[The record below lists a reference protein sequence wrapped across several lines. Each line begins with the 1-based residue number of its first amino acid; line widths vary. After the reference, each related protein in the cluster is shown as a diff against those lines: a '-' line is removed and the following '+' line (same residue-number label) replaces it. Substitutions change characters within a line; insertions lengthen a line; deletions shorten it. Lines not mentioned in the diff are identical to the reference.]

1 MQSSEPTGDRVRSPN
16 GRAHSSNGARPAD
29 GPTTTAPPDLSG
41 RSTAD
46 LVRLASEQVST
57 LVRDEILL
65 ARTEMTAKGKRAAT
79 GAGLFGGAA
88 MLVVYGVGAL
98 LVSAGL
104 ALALVL
110 PAWLAA
116 LIVAVVL
123 FAVAAGLGLAG
134 RASFKRSVPPVPVEA
149 VDSVKADVAE
159 VRRSVHVKQ

>member
-1 MQSSEPTGDRVRSPN
+1 MEQSDTPPTVNRARSPN
-16 GRAHSSNGARPAD
+16 GRAHTSNGSRPMS
-29 GPTTTAPPDLSG
+29 GIRPPDLSD

-46 LVRLASEQVST
+46 LVRLASEQVSS

-65 ARTEMTAKGKRAAT
+65 ARTEMAAKGKRAAT

-88 MLVVYGVGAL
+88 MLVFYGVGAL
-98 LVSAGL
+98 LVCAGL

-123 FAVAAGLGLAG
+123 FAVAGALALAG
-134 RASFKRSVPPVPVEA
+134 RASFKRSVPPMPVEA

-159 VRRSVHVKQ
+159 VRRSVHTQH

>member
-1 MQSSEPTGDRVRSPN
+1 M
-16 GRAHSSNGARPAD
+16 
-29 GPTTTAPPDLSG
+29 
-41 RSTAD
+41 
-46 LVRLASEQVST
+46 RLASEQVSN
-57 LVRDEILL
+57 LVRDEIQL

-88 MLVVYGVGAL
+88 VLAFYGVGAL
-98 LVSAGL
+98 LVCAGL

-123 FAVAAGLGLAG
+123 FAVAVALALAG
-134 RASFKRSVPPVPVEA
+134 RASFKRSVPALPVEA

-159 VRRSVHVKQ
+159 VRRSVHAHH